1 MPQLYWL
8 PRGLIKLGYRLT
20 LEALARP
27 GAQAR
32 DYLRGGAL
40 YAAAQLAYFMG
51 TYAASRR
58 HGEEGVSIAEEIK
71 AIGRATAIDLILGYA
86 CDALGDRAAAEV
98 NIGASA
104 TLARKMGDKAR
115 LSFAL
120 NVLAGHYVEIGN
132 LDAAEPLFEEALALA
147 REENDHESV
156 ALGCANL
163 ARVVIERVD
172 AERAQAPLAEG
183 VVIAREIGSTRGGQ
197 DAIEVSAGLAVLRG
211 SGRWPRAFPAL
222 CRGSW
227 RSSGSTAR
235 RPTMRPSR

>member
-1 MPQLYWL
+1 
-8 PRGLIKLGYRLT
+8 
-20 LEALARP
+20 
-27 GAQAR
+27 
-32 DYLRGGAL
+32 
-40 YAAAQLAYFMG
+40 MG

-58 HGEEGVSIAEEIK
+58 QGEEGVSIAEEIK

-132 LDAAEPLFEEALALA
+132 LDVAEPLFEEALALA
-147 REENDHESV
+147 REGNDHESI

-172 AERAQAPLAEG
+172 AQRAQAPLAEG

-211 SGRWPRAFPAL
+211 EWAMAARFSGALQRLMEEARAPPLA
-222 CRGSW
+222 G
-227 RSSGSTAR
+227 R
-235 RPTMRPSR
+235 RCVLRDEDREGGLGTG